1 MPTWPCQPPYP
12 RTPNEYTL
20 ETKYKDNTKSSEIQI
35 YFRFFAK
42 MVHFAFSACN
52 ALNINAE
59 KSSFFQWFLC
69 TFPKIA
75 VLTKVM
81 FQFPIRTQYIHECV
95 FVHRHTN
102 DLGYPWLIA
111 EVLFKSKA
119 LATDVCYATNDM
131 FAYFISWTR
140 RTARPK

>member
-69 TFPKIA
+69 IFPKTA
-75 VLTKVM
+75 VLTKIT
-81 FQFPIRTQYIHECV
+81 FQFHKIPATQSPQENSQNMDNTQNLLCAICAQGLE
-95 FVHRHTN
+95 T
-102 DLGYPWLIA
+102 PLIA
-111 EVLFKSKA
+111 V
-119 LATDVCYATNDM
+119 N
-131 FAYFISWTR
+131 
-140 RTARPK
+140 